1 MPQPVGSE
9 VPLQTLN
16 SLSHRIG
23 PLIGL
28 ATKAVLALSGSYNG
42 LSLDDRDP
50 HVINQL
56 LPLFDWVYQDY
67 FQVQSDGWEHIPDGQ
82 VLLIGSHNGGLA
94 SPDTLM
100 MTYDWFRH
108 FGTERVV
115 YGLMDPRMWQ
125 AMAPV
130 ARLAA
135 QVGAIQ
141 AEPHITIKALDSGAS
156 VVIFPGGAKDV
167 FRPYTQRHQIYFN
180 GQQGFVKLALERK
193 IPIVPLISY
202 GAHSTLIV
210 LAEIHDQ
217 LEAIAGGNFPWPLDF
232 DPKVFPIYLGLP
244 WGLAIGPLP
253 NIPLP
258 HPIHT
263 RICPPI
269 WFDHYGQE
277 AAHDRN
283 YVQACFRQ
291 VQDTMQAALDQLV
304 AEEEPQ

>member
-1 MPQPVGSE
+1 MPQPVESE

-16 SLSHRIG
+16 ALNNRIS
-23 PLIGL
+23 PLIEL
-28 ATKAVLALSGSYNG
+28 ATKAVTAPPDTYAG

-50 HVINQL
+50 RVIEQF
-56 LPLFDWVYQDY
+56 LPLFEWIYQDY
-67 FQVQSDGWEHIPDGQ
+67 FQVQTDGWEQIPEGQ
-82 VLLIGSHNGGLA
+82 VLLVGSHNGGLA
-94 SPDTLM
+94 TPDTLM

-125 AMAPV
+125 AMPPV

-141 AEPHITIKALDSGAS
+141 AEPHITIKALKSGAS
-156 VVIFPGGAKDV
+156 LVIYPGGAKDV
-167 FRPYTQRHQIYFN
+167 FRPYTQRHQICFN
-180 GQQGFVKLALERK
+180 GQQGFIKLALEHK

-217 LEAIAGGNFPWPLDF
+217 LEAIAGGNFPWPFGF
-232 DPKVFPIYLGLP
+232 DPAVFPIYLGLP

-258 HPIHT
+258 RPIHT
-263 RICPPI
+263 RVCPPI
-269 WFDHYGQE
+269 WFDRYGQA
-277 AAHDRN
+277 AAHDRD

-291 VQDTMQAALDQLV
+291 VKDQMQTALDGLL
-304 AEEEPQ
+304 AEHEIH